1 MGDNYVSQLVLFKF
15 YSKSRKGTLR
25 PLKSLR
31 ERWTPRA
38 SPEAG
43 LARFPRKKASC
54 LLSRD

>member
-54 LLSRD
+54 LL